1 MKYGLI
7 RFEYFLDKLEE
18 LFVKSSKLKNP
29 ALWLYKNN
37 ARNPLFM
44 LEGLAKMY
52 AEIHNNKKISKIK
65 EYFKLLED
73 AIGEIDYY
81 DTFAKEFATNKKMP
95 AAIVSYLKAQSREK
109 IKSLNE
115 ILIEKKWLSE
125 DNNRLE
131 KIRKKLSNAD
141 WENEKKDT
149 NSINQ
154 FYLTSINKV
163 LEFINKKNFTL
174 SNIERD
180 LHEFRRMI
188 RWLSIYPQALRGC
201 VQLSK
206 SRGKNPYFTK
216 YLTKKITTSPY
227 NVMPGANNQQLFLLL
242 DQNRFYALS
251 WLIAELGNLKDCGLK
266 IEAIKEALIQ
276 NSAADEQNALSKVY
290 KLAGANQ
297 KTTEQILSEAE
308 NLIKNYCKEKNLEL
322 LIIGIAT
329 VKE

>member
-115 ILIEKKWLSE
+115 ILIEKKY
-125 DNNRLE
+125 
-131 KIRKKLSNAD
+131 
-141 WENEKKDT
+141 T

-154 FYLTSINKV
+154 LYLTSNNKV

-227 NVMPGANNQQLFLLL
+227 NVMPDANNQQLFLLL